1 MTSRRWVRDARSLSD
16 FIGYVVI
23 YAPDGFPVEDY
34 LQPHEQMTLD
44 LAFDELRHGIGLL
57 QLPAPRAQALQ
68 ALLDTALQHYRGGD
82 DVRGAHVLQDFEEEL
97 RGTEPM
103 AGATRLDALLAEL
116 RASDLAKVQA
126 RDPARFVLLLAVRF
140 EHDVRQGGFAQ
151 LFYNLNGA
159 HLGEMEDLLLQAN
172 APIAHEHY
180 LRAARAC
187 LSNKPEYA
195 RFLTSNYADANTV
208 KDALHEV
215 TLAYLAQRVPFADE
229 AAALLGLRSGKRL

>member
-1 MTSRRWVRDARSLSD
+1 MTHKRWVRDARALYD
-16 FIGYVVI
+16 FIGYVVV

-68 ALLDTALQHYRGGD
+68 ALLDTALQHYRSGD
-82 DVRGAHVLQDFEEEL
+82 DVRGAHVLQDFEQAL
-97 RGTEPM
+97 LGTEPM
-103 AGATRLDALLAEL
+103 GGAARLAALLAEL
-116 RASDLAKVQA
+116 RASDLAEVQA

-159 HLGEMEDLLLQAN
+159 YLGEMEDMLLQAN
-172 APIAHEHY
+172 APIAHTHY

-187 LSNKPEYA
+187 LANKPEYA
-195 RFLTSNYADANTV
+195 RFLASNYTDANPL

-215 TLAYLAQRVPFADE
+215 TLAYFAQGVPFATE
-229 AAALLGLRSGKRL
+229 AAALLHGA

>member
-1 MTSRRWVRDARSLSD
+1 MTHKRWIRDARTLWD

-23 YAPDGFPVEDY
+23 YAPDTFPVEDY

-44 LAFDELRHGIGLL
+44 RAFDELRHGLGLL
-57 QLPAPRAQALQ
+57 QLPAPRAQALLV
-68 ALLDTALQHYRGGD
+68 LLDTALQHYRGGD
-82 DVRGAHVLQDFEEEL
+82 DVRGAHVLQDFEQDL

-103 AGATRLDALLAEL
+103 TDATRLDALLAEL
-116 RASDLAKVQA
+116 RASDLAEVKA

-159 HLGEMEDLLLQAN
+159 YLGEVEDMLLQAQ
-172 APIAHEHY
+172 APVAHEHY
-180 LRAARAC
+180 IRAARVC
-187 LSNKPEYA
+187 LSNKAEYG
-195 RFLTSNYADANTV
+195 RFLASSYTDANAV

-215 TLAYLAQRVPFADE
+215 TLAYFAQRVPFATE
-229 AAALLGLRSGKRL
+229 AATLLQRA